1 MSYDA
6 ENLPDGAELS
16 VLEEVRALSA
26 LLHWYEAMGAD
37 EATQAEPH
45 DRFAEFAA
53 QAAAPAPA
61 LAPSLAVAQRR
72 IAPRPTVEAD
82 VARPRAAPFA
92 GLPSPEEALAQAH
105 HLSASAQ
112 NLSELRN
119 ALEQFEGCALKNK
132 AQRLVFGTGSL
143 RPRLMVMG
151 ETPDRDDDSSGEPF
165 SGARGLLLKRMLRAI
180 GLAPAQ
186 VYLAQI
192 VPWFPPGN
200 AMPARHN
207 IDACLPFAERQ
218 IELVAPQALLCLGW
232 AGERLGAKKHPQ
244 WPGLHLVAI
253 QGREIPALILPD
265 LAEIMRSVARKRKS
279 WEALAVL
286 RRGPFAAAGQN

>member
-6 ENLPDGAELS
+6 ENTPDGAELN
-16 VLEEVRALSA
+16 VLGEVQALTA
-26 LLHWYEAMGAD
+26 LLHWYEAMGVD
-37 EATQAEPH
+37 EAMQAQPH
-45 DRFAEFAA
+45 NRFAEFAA
-53 QAAAPAPA
+53 QAVAPAPA

-92 GLPSPEEALAQAH
+92 GLPSPEEAVAQAH
-105 HLSASAQ
+105 QLSAEAQ
-112 NLSELRN
+112 NLSELRR

-132 AQRLVFGTGSL
+132 AQRLVFGTGPSQ
-143 RPRLMVMG
+143 PRLMVMG

-180 GLAPAQ
+180 GLEPAQ

-207 IDACLPFAERQ
+207 IDACQPFAQRQ
-218 IELVAPQALLCLGW
+218 IELVEPRALLCLGW

-244 WPGLHLVAI
+244 WPGLHSVAV

-279 WEALAVL
+279 WEVLTALK
-286 RRGPFAAAGQN
+286 RGPFAADGLN